1 MNKKGSRIPI
11 SRVLSR
17 SVSTSEPVICLVPGS
32 PRGSSV
38 LPSIALLGRATLSR
52 WYTRTCSS
60 QRTQP
65 DDHPPAGGL
74 LHHLL
79 TLAFPGKAVV
89 FFCLSLPSPTAS
101 IFRSGMPYA
110 ARTFLPHSSCQ
121 RQAGVLLPWC
131 KVTKNREQDTILS
144 LSGQN
149 HQNLF
154 FYAISIQLCRKKK
167 KKKCGFIIFPNS
179 KVNK

>member
-101 IFRSGMPYA
+101 IFRSGTPYA
-110 ARTFLPHSSCQ
+110 ARTFPRAIDTSDKPRFCFHMQSYVFFMKIDVFFHFSSHFA
-121 RQAGVLLPWC
+121 RYLR
-131 KVTKNREQDTILS
+131 KNT
-144 LSGQN
+144 
-149 HQNLF
+149 
-154 FYAISIQLCRKKK
+154 
-167 KKKCGFIIFPNS
+167 
-179 KVNK
+179 

>member
-101 IFRSGMPYA
+101 IFRSGTPYA
-110 ARTFLPHSSCQ
+110 ARTFLSCHWHQ
-121 RQAGVLLPWC
+121 RQA
-131 KVTKNREQDTILS
+131 EILFP
-144 LSGQN
+144 
-149 HQNLF
+149 HAKLF
-154 FYAISIQLCRKKK
+154 FMKIDVFFHFSSHFARYLRK
-167 KKKCGFIIFPNS
+167 NT
-179 KVNK
+179 

>member
-101 IFRSGMPYA
+101 IFRSGTPYA
-110 ARTFLPHSSCQ
+110 ARTFLSCHWHQ
-121 RQAGVLLPWC
+121 RQAEILFPHAKLCIFYENRCVFSFFITFCTLFEKKHLILYA
-131 KVTKNREQDTILS
+131 KRNSVTTFHTFLIL
-144 LSGQN
+144 
-149 HQNLF
+149 
-154 FYAISIQLCRKKK
+154 
-167 KKKCGFIIFPNS
+167 
-179 KVNK
+179 